1 MFLSVSVPCF
11 VSCGPIST
19 EYWKPFLSASER
31 AFDAVRRMSS
41 ICVGIP
47 ACLSVEAVL
56 YACISVSWFSGI
68 TATLRVFGS
77 PSRAFC
83 LSMPSVMRS
92 MPSATPTAGVGW
104 PPKSW
109 MSLS

>member
-1 MFLSVSVPCF
+1 MFLSVTVPRF
-11 VSCGPIST
+11 ASCGPIKI
-19 EYWKPFLSASER
+19 EYWMPFLSASER
-31 AFDAVRRMSS
+31 AFDVVRRMSS

-47 ACLSVEAVL
+47 ACLSVEVIL
-56 YACISVSWFSGI
+56 HACVSVSWFSGI

-77 PSRAFC
+77 FRGAFC
-83 LSMPSVMRS
+83 LSIASVMRS

-109 MSLS
+109 MS